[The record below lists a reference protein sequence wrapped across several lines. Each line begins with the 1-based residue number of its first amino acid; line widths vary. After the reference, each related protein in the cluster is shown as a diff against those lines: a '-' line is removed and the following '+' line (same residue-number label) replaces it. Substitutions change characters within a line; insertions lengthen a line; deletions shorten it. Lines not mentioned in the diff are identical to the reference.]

1 MNLSPSQVADSNLF
15 TYLKDCIQNNQVS
28 PYLLELEVTE
38 DVLVD
43 DYSVVETLL
52 SNARA
57 MGMSV
62 SVDDFGTGYSSL
74 SYLKK
79 LPLDYL
85 KIDRT
90 FIKEIVADDNDKAI
104 VKAVIAMAHNLNLCV
119 TAEGVETQEQLSFL
133 VDNACNSVQGYMFSR
148 PISVNY
154 FIKLLNE
161 QL

>member
-1 MNLSPSQVADSNLF
+1 
-15 TYLKDCIQNNQVS
+15 
-28 PYLLELEVTE
+28 
-38 DVLVD
+38 
-43 DYSVVETLL
+43 
-52 SNARA
+52 

-154 FIKLLNE
+154 FIKLLTE